1 MHPLLTTMVRLALA
15 FTMLLSS
22 ALAAYPDK
30 PIKLILASG
39 VGGTLDT
46 LTRTYV
52 NKLSALLGQPIVIEN
67 RPGAGALIAIQTV
80 MQQPA
85 DGYTLL
91 LGSANVV
98 MAPHMYPESK
108 IVVSRDLAPITPVAS
123 MPMLLAVNANTPVR
137 NLGEF
142 IDYAKARPGALNFGV
157 AASGSF
163 DRLAGADF
171 MTRAGIDMVVVP
183 FKGEGQALIEL
194 LAGRTQVQMAT
205 WVTLAP
211 HVKSGKLRI
220 LGATTS
226 KRSMSFPDAATIAEH
241 GFAGFDAGAWFGMF
255 ARAGTPRSI
264 VGQLNRAIY
273 EVQQDAE
280 IRNSLTG
287 IGLDLFYLDPE
298 KFGEMVGRE
307 GERWGALIN
316 KIGLKPE

>member
-194 LAGRTQVQMAT
+194 LAGRTQAQMAT

-226 KRSMSFPDAATIAEH
+226 KRSMSFPDAATIAEQ